1 MSQQSVKRQQVK
13 EKTPLY
19 KQWWLWI
26 IIFIIFTAL
35 MATIECTPLNE
46 LTSDSASANAAV
58 FSLAD
63 TGLSA

>member
-1 MSQQSVKRQQVK
+1 MRFQTKRLIVK
-13 EKTPLY
+13 
-19 KQWWLWI
+19 
-26 IIFIIFTAL
+26 IIFTAL